1 MNTALWI
8 VQGLLSVMFLM
19 AGLMK
24 LSQPKE
30 KLAKMAWT
38 TRYSAGMIKFI
49 GLSELLIALGLILPP
64 LTGIFPVLT
73 PIAAIALCLIMVLA
87 AADHYKA
94 KEMKE
99 VGVNIFILI
108 LGAFVALGRLGYL

>member
-8 VQGLLSVMFLM
+8 VQGLLCALFIM

-24 LSQPKE
+24 LTQPKE

-38 TRYSAGMIKFI
+38 TRQTAGMIKFI
-49 GLSELLIALGLILPP
+49 GASELLIGFGLILPH
-64 LTGIFPVLT
+64 LTNILPILT
-73 PIAAIALCLIMVLA
+73 PIAAVATCLIMLLA

-94 KEMKE
+94 KETKE
-99 VGVNIFILI
+99 VGTNIFILV
-108 LGAFVALGRLGYL
+108 LAAFVAYGRFSSL

>member
-8 VQGLLSVMFLM
+8 VQGLLGAMFIM

-24 LSQPKE
+24 ATQPKE
-30 KLAKMAWT
+30 KLAKMTWT
-38 TRYSAGMIKFI
+38 SRWSAGMIKFI
-49 GLSELLIALGLILPP
+49 GVAELLIGLGLILPQ
-64 LTGIFPVLT
+64 LTGILPVLT
-73 PIAAIALCLIMVLA
+73 PIAAAALCVVMLLA

-99 VGVNIFILI
+99 VGVNIFILA
-108 LGAFVALGRLGYL
+108 LAAFVAYGRFTS